1 MNIKIT
7 LSLEET
13 NAIMQVLADLPTKT
27 GAWPLLQK
35 IRMQAEEQVKPA
47 EPPPPA
53 A

>member
-7 LSLEET
+7 LSLEEV
-13 NAIMQVLADLPTKT
+13 NAIVQVLGDLPSKT

-47 EPPPPA
+47 EPPLPA